1 MRAAVGFLKHS
12 KAGQSPEKTS
22 FHEQLLLLLIS
33 DSKFCVARFDGAGLQ
48 VGLRHAMR
56 LGMRVFPSLMVSITS
71 AFFGQV
77 AIAET
82 LELDRESFCAN
93 VDSLQLAQANL
104 LGALAG
110 HHMGIAIVEDA
121 SDSARERLQASI
133 EQAIS
138 IARDL
143 SESTQPFRDLC
154 ATN

>member
-1 MRAAVGFLKHS
+1 
-12 KAGQSPEKTS
+12 
-22 FHEQLLLLLIS
+22 
-33 DSKFCVARFDGAGLQ
+33 
-48 VGLRHAMR
+48 
-56 LGMRVFPSLMVSITS
+56 MRVFPSLMVSITS